1 MAFVHEQND
10 KIWQLFWF
18 ALILRQNEKCQKYG
32 AKNDSDATTGDLI
45 VVSAYDS
52 TDTRHKT
59 KMRDTK
65 TSFTATSSLL

>member
-1 MAFVHEQND
+1 MNEQD
-10 KIWQLFWF
+10 DIAWQLFWF
-18 ALILRQNEKCQKYG
+18 ALTLRQKEKCQKYG

-52 TDTRHKT
+52 TDTRHKM

-65 TSFTATSSLL
+65 TSFTASSSLL